1 MMPGN
6 GRGRPL
12 EQGAASNTTSP
23 ATGFALDYKAVGLVH
38 VDPLDEIAH
47 HVDGT
52 FVLVVKVT
60 GGKYRRRCL
69 LTAAAAE
76 KAARNAIE
84 AGHNAEVY
92 LAELMKPLWKLS
104 APTPP
109 DLFGDVD
116 GSWSE

>member
-23 ATGFALDYKAVGLVH
+23 ATGFAVDSKPSGLLPVSN
-38 VDPLDEIAH
+38 PLDEITH

-60 GGKYRRRCL
+60 GKYRRRCFL
-69 LTAAAAE
+69 SAASAE
-76 KAARNAIE
+76 RAARNALE
-84 AGHNAEVY
+84 AGHNAEVF
-92 LAELMKPLWKLS
+92 LAELKPL
-104 APTPP
+104 
-109 DLFGDVD
+109 
-116 GSWSE
+116 